1 MFARGTPQGRMRN
14 ILPAAAFAA
23 LAAFLSVV
31 ALDAPAAAQ
40 KSEKWPVSEADA
52 TFRDFRFHTGQV
64 LPQLG
69 IHYRTLGSPRRD
81 AKGQVTNAVMILH
94 GTGGTGAQFLRP
106 QFADELYG
114 PGQPLDIRKYFIVLP
129 DSIGHGGSSKP
140 SDGLRMAF
148 PEYDYADMVE
158 AQRRLL
164 VDHLKVGQLRLLA
177 GTSMGCMH
185 SFMWGTTHPEFAKAL
200 FPTACLPVEIAGRN
214 RMWRRMSIDA
224 IRADPVWNGGNYAEQ
239 PKAGLRTAAALG
251 LIAGSAPVRMQA
263 EAPTRAAAEKA
274 LEGRV
279 EAGMTDD
286 ANDVIY
292 RIDSSR
298 NYNPSPLLSK
308 IGVPVTW
315 INSADDFINPP
326 GLGIAEAEAARMP
339 KAKFIL
345 IPETADT
352 RGHSTHTWA
361 VFWKRH
367 LIDLLAR
374 SE

>member
-1 MFARGTPQGRMRN
+1 MAAMR
-14 ILPAAAFAA
+14 ILLSAA
-23 LAAFLSVV
+23 LL
-31 ALDAPAAAQ
+31 ALATPAAAQ
-40 KSEKWPVSEADA
+40 VSTKWPVAEGDA
-52 TFRDFRFHTGQV
+52 TLKDFRFASGET
-64 LPQLG
+64 LPELKM
-69 IHYRTLGSPRRD
+69 HYRTLGAPRTD
-81 AKGQVTNAVMILH
+81 AKGRITNAVMVLH

-114 PGQPLDIRKYFIVLP
+114 PGQPLDITKYFIILP

-148 PEYDYADMVE
+148 PKYDYADMVE

-164 VDHLKVGQLRLLA
+164 VEHLKVTELRLLA

-185 SFMWGTTHPEFAKAL
+185 SFVWGTTHPGFAKAM

-214 RMWRRMSIDA
+214 RMWRKMSIDA
-224 IRADPVWNGGNYAEQ
+224 IKADPLWNNGNYTS
-239 PKAGLRTAAALG
+239 PPTGGLRTAAALG
-251 LIAGSAPVRMQA
+251 FIAGSAPVRMQA

-286 ANDVIY
+286 ANDIIY

-298 NYNPSPLLSK
+298 TYNPAPLLSK
-308 IGVPVTW
+308 ITVPVTW

-326 GLGIAEAEAARMP
+326 NLNIAAREAAKMP
-339 KAKFIL
+339 NAKYIE
-345 IPETADT
+345 IPETAET

-361 VFWKRH
+361 VFWKD
-367 LIDLLAR
+367 DLVELLKR
-374 SE
+374 SEK

>member
-1 MFARGTPQGRMRN
+1 MIRTAL
-14 ILPAAAFAA
+14 ILAAA
-23 LAAFLSVV
+23 LALPGLPV
-31 ALDAPAAAQ
+31 AAQ
-40 KSEKWPVSEADA
+40 TAPKWPVSEGTAIV
-52 TFRDFRFHTGQV
+52 RDFRFGTGEV
-64 LPQLG
+64 LPELKM
-69 IHYRTLGSPRRD
+69 HYRTLGTPQRDRR
-81 AKGQVTNAVMILH
+81 GRITNAILFLH

-106 QFADELYG
+106 QFADELFG
-114 PGQPLDIRKYFIVLP
+114 PGQPLDITRYYIILP
-129 DSIGHGGSSKP
+129 DSIGHGQSSKP
-140 SDGLRMAF
+140 SDGLGMQF
-148 PEYDYADMVE
+148 PRYDYADMVE

-164 VDHLKVGQLRLLA
+164 VDHLKVTELRLLG

-185 SFMWGTTHPEFAKAL
+185 SFVWGTTHPGFAKAL

-214 RMWRRMSIDA
+214 RMWRKMSIDA
-224 IRADPVWNGGNYAEQ
+224 IKADPLWNGGNYTS
-239 PKAGLRTAAALG
+239 PPLGGLRTAATLG

-279 EAGMTDD
+279 EAGMQDD

-298 NYNPSPLLSK
+298 SYNPAPLLSR
-308 IGVPVTW
+308 ITVPVTW

-326 GLGIAEAEAARMP
+326 NLRIAEAEVAKMP
-339 KAKFIL
+339 NAKFIL
-345 IPETADT
+345 LPETAET

-361 VFWKRH
+361 VFWKDE
-367 LIDLLAR
+367 LAALLKR

>member
-1 MFARGTPQGRMRN
+1 MRT
-14 ILPAAAFAA
+14 ILTSAAFAA
-23 LAAFLSVV
+23 LTAVV
-31 ALDAPAAAQ
+31 TLAAPAAAQ
-40 KSEKWPVSEADA
+40 VSEKWPVSEADA

-64 LPQLG
+64 LPQLK

-81 AKGQVTNAVMILH
+81 AKGQVTNAIMILH

-106 QFADELYG
+106 QFADALYG
-114 PGQPLDIRKYFIVLP
+114 PGQPLDITKYFIILP

-148 PEYDYADMVE
+148 PAYDYADMVE

-164 VDHLKVGQLRLLA
+164 VDHLKVNGLRLLA

-185 SFMWGTTHPEFAKAL
+185 SFVWGTTHPGFAKAL

-214 RMWRRMSIDA
+214 RMWRKMSIDA
-224 IRADPVWNGGNYAEQ
+224 IKADPAWNGGNYVEQ

-251 LIAGSAPVRMQA
+251 LIAGSAPLRMQA

-298 NYNPSPLLSK
+298 NYNPAPLLGK
-308 IGVPVTW
+308 ISVPVTW

-326 GLGIAEAEAARMP
+326 NLRIAEAEVAKMP

-361 VFWKRH
+361 VFWKQD